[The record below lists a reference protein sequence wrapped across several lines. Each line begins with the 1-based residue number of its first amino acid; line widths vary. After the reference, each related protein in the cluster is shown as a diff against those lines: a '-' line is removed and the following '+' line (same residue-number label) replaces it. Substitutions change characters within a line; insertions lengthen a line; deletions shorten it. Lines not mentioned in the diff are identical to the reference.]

1 MSRRLR
7 ELLAA
12 ADLAKLQDEQ
22 TAREGANA
30 AANTG
35 QWINALQAIVPAAS
49 SALGAYQGNVAKDAD
64 TAAAQEIANHVGD
77 VGDDVDTPSAIA
89 ANAVGANEKLTPKKP
104 SGLIDSLGA
113 LLGNRASAAAA
124 AKAKATA
131 GITGEVMANRE
142 KAKAASTRTTPTPA
156 IPTFKL
162 DQTGAADGDT
172 LSMPEGVGVNG
183 LPKGAKAAFD
193 EGSDM
198 ARVAQGG
205 RVAALLKPSLSLDDQ
220 LKQARIDSEKAKAD
234 ALWRKN
240 AGGGGGAPSVKDQ
253 MAAERLK
260 ALQAK
265 NAAGG
270 KKSGIISPEEMQRKV
285 DEANELAALYD
296 KGGFGTGVA
305 AGAGVGPLASDDL
318 LRARQLS
325 TELAFGVPAAFSG
338 SRRLNDTEFKK
349 SLSHI
354 AGAPESAMTN
364 KQKATMARALAS
376 DLSGMLEEMNGA
388 RAAQGTPSAPSTTE
402 QHGAGGTW
410 QQQVSSAMDNALAPA
425 MGGQPQGNPIDAAHV
440 FRAMSPPQQAKVKAL
455 IAQGVD
461 RVTATMRV
469 AQGG

>member
-1 MSRRLR
+1 
-7 ELLAA
+7 
-12 ADLAKLQDEQ
+12 
-22 TAREGANA
+22 
-30 AANTG
+30 
-35 QWINALQAIVPAAS
+35 
-49 SALGAYQGNVAKDAD
+49 
-64 TAAAQEIANHVGD
+64 
-77 VGDDVDTPSAIA
+77 
-89 ANAVGANEKLTPKKP
+89 
-104 SGLIDSLGA
+104 
-113 LLGNRASAAAA
+113 
-124 AKAKATA
+124 
-131 GITGEVMANRE
+131 MANRE
-142 KAKAASTRTTPTPA
+142 KAAARSTRTTPTPA

-162 DQTGAADGDT
+162 DRTGAADGDT
-172 LSMPEGVGVNG
+172 LSMPEGVGVKG

-220 LKQARIDSEKAKAD
+220 LKQARVDSEKAKAD
-234 ALWRKN
+234 ALRRKN
-240 AGGGGGAPSVKDQ
+240 AGAGGGGAPSTKEQ
-253 MAAERLK
+253 IELERLK

-265 NAAGG
+265 NAAAAAKSAAGG
-270 KKSGIISPEEMQRKV
+270 KKGGIISPEEMQRKV

-305 AGAGVGPLASDDL
+305 AGTGVGPLASDDL

-364 KQKATMARALAS
+364 KQKAQMARALAS

-388 RAAQGTPSAPSTTE
+388 RTAQGTPSAPSTPE

-425 MGGQPQGNPIDAAHV
+425 MGGQPQGNPVDAAHV